1 MPILKKKISSL
12 PRSFEGF
19 ILLQEG
25 CSDHPNMAF
34 TFSEILGHPFCGPR
48 LLCIYKSQSLQT
60 LHIHTYI
67 FFRNTSTINVK
78 NWRKKCGGYRTWQT
92 NDSLERSSAGSA
104 FFTAGSL
111 QVARKRSAWSE
122 GYNQRLYFWLV
133 GMGATVGLSRLRNI
147 SDLNMAVQCNS
158 FANSNFIVTKPFWT
172 NQTVASFGSGK
183 HDSMLL

>member
-12 PRSFEGF
+12 PTSFEGS

-25 CSDHPNMAF
+25 CSDPKQTWRSHVW
-34 TFSEILGHPFCGPR
+34 EILGDPFCGPR
-48 LLCIYKSQSLQT
+48 LLCIYKSQILQT

-67 FFRNTSTINVK
+67 LYSNTSTINVK
-78 NWRKKCGGYRTWQT
+78 NWRKKCRGYRTWQT

-122 GYNQRLYFWLV
+122 GCNQRLYF
-133 GMGATVGLSRLRNI
+133 
-147 SDLNMAVQCNS
+147 
-158 FANSNFIVTKPFWT
+158 
-172 NQTVASFGSGK
+172 
-183 HDSMLL
+183 